1 MKKQIFFLTL
11 SLLIGYSS
19 LLLVGCSKEKD
30 ETTTLSVYIKCNYKL
45 SYYPY
50 KSDTSL
56 ITGADVYLFKEL
68 NFALDYVNGI
78 TYDYLGNGIL
88 KNKKTGIETSFW
100 KKELSTSSYMSFN
113 NLPNGTYAVVVDI
126 SNLDKGKKVDDWN
139 GISIRLPEN
148 LSGYKYNNALN
159 FVFDIS
165 PYQPWDIGL

>member
-1 MKKQIFFLTL
+1 MKKQFLFLTL

-30 ETTTLSVYIKCNYKL
+30 ETNTLSVYIKCNYKL

-56 ITGADVYLFKEL
+56 ITGADVYLYKDL
-68 NFALDYVNGI
+68 NFAIDYVNGI

-88 KNKKTGIETSFW
+88 KNKKTGVETSFW

-113 NLPNGTYAVVVDI
+113 NIPNGTYAVVVDI
-126 SNLDKGKKVDDWN
+126 SNLDKEKKVDDWN

-148 LSGYKYNNALN
+148 LAGYKYNNALN
-159 FVFDIS
+159 FVFDIW